1 MLKIGEETDS
11 SPTVKTASF
20 WAWTGA
26 AVNAAAKSM
35 QATPAVAFNRLFN
48 RFFIFRLILSQ
59 AVIRSLTRNGHV
71 VGVAFFDTGRG
82 HAHEL
87 RALQRGNV
95 RAPQ

>member
-1 MLKIGEETDS
+1 MLKIGEGNGFLTNGQNRLVLGVDRC
-11 SPTVKTASF
+11 
-20 WAWTGA
+20 GG
-26 AVNAAAKSM
+26 AAKSM
-35 QATPAVAFNRLFN
+35 QATAVAFNGLFN

-59 AVIRSLTRNGHV
+59 AVIEPRVMVTSG
-71 VGVAFFDTGRG
+71 GFFDTGSG